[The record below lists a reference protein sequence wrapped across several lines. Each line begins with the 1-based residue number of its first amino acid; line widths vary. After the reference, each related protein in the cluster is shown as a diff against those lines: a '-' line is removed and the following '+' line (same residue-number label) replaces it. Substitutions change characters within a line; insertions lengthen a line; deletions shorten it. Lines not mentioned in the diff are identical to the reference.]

1 MTAKDF
7 YFGESQNKT
16 LNEHYEEIIE
26 YITSQT
32 DNVIIKARSINDF
45 MDIPKRKDNP
55 GYLVEEEYQKLENGG
70 FSILYPTKEF
80 VEKVKDIIPTTIK
93 ELTIPVEFIGEID
106 FLANF
111 PDLEKLT
118 VSTPGIFPI
127 EELDWITENT
137 KIKELN
143 LKSDHTL
150 IRLIGQP
157 SVSVVL
163 GTIGGANYKGLEINC
178 FPKDYKDYGYQVEV
192 YKENFEDMTEL
203 DEIFQRLNGDTSSV
217 TKVKFAKDKG
227 YPISGVEFRYS
238 NKPIE
243 NLNFKGLTPT
253 EVSEIYKRLSKK
265 IEVTKATVSQE
276 NKTYDDILRLKQLS
290 KESNLEIDYDSN
302 SLNASLQD
310 FIAMRATI
318 DYYKDLITANNLSEA
333 EQAAYVYDLLKTWHY
348 YESEENKSYSRNIH
362 SIIREGKIVCGGY
375 ASFAQQLLKEL
386 GIPAIKVSVTM
397 PDEKGDI
404 VGHAR
409 NIIRIDDEKHNIH
422 GIYALDITWDSDK
435 DILVINQDD
444 KNLVVQSVPE
454 EMKDKIIDKYDSL
467 SLYRYFLVPMSDYEL
482 RFPNESLPEIYE
494 TYKNGGS
501 KLLVEEARKVRDN
514 PTLKNTVKN
523 SLLLEKHTTLFS
535 PKEGTLT
542 VERYFDASKPSLETF
557 KKIAQNVRRAQGYT
571 NESANYD
578 VDRVTELHRMINDQN
593 PDRPNLFFKDEKTK

>member
-55 GYLVEEEYQKLENGG
+55 DYLVEEEYQKLENGG

>member
-1 MTAKDF
+1 MTTKDF
-7 YFGESQNKT
+7 YFAESQNKT

-45 MDIPKRKDNP
+45 TDIPKRKDNP
-55 GYLVEEEYQKLENGG
+55 DYLVEEEYQKLENGG

-80 VEKVKDIIPTTIK
+80 VQKVKDIIPTTIK

-106 FLANF
+106 FLARF

-157 SVSVVL
+157 NVPVVL

-227 YPISGVEFRYS
+227 YPMSGVEFNYR
-238 NKPIE
+238 NKPVE
-243 NLNFKGLTPT
+243 ELKFKGLTPT

-302 SLNASLQD
+302 SLNASFQD

-333 EQAAYVYDLLKTWHY
+333 ERAAYVYDLLKTWHY

-482 RFPNESLPEIYE
+482 RFPDESLPEIYE

-501 KLLVEEARKVRDN
+501 KSLVEEARKVRDN
-514 PTLKNTVKN
+514 PTLKNKVKN

-593 PDRPNLFFKDEKTK
+593 PDRPNLFFRDEKTK